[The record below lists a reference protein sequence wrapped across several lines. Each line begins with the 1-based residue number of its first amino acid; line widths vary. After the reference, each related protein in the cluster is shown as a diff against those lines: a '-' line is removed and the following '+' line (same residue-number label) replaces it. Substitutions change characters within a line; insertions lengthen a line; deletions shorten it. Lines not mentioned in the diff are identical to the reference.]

1 MKILMTEVGN
11 ASPGDEAITIAAARR
26 LLSIGM
32 KLTIGFRTSL
42 EPSFYR
48 SRLNA
53 DHLHLPIQPIGPHH
67 STIDSLVSSVKI
79 SQPIAYQNLCK
90 AVADS
95 NAVCV
100 APGGKYLDGF
110 DNALKLITISIARK
124 LGVPYY
130 ILHQSVGPITNSND
144 ASLIREVFE
153 GATLVVARED
163 MTYAYLQDLLPSA
176 SNIVLGGDAALPEE
190 YPQSDSVTFAL
201 GINLRWSSIG
211 HSTLEGLHVFLS
223 KYRSNNKTHP
233 ILIYSTTTSLPSDVV
248 ALAAKFD
255 CACRTTWIQ
264 NPDYLRLVGS
274 CHTNISDSLHGVLFS
289 IKARVPAISLQP
301 DMNSWKLKALK
312 GNQNETLN
320 IFPSLRNSS
329 DAELILAEVNRIQSS
344 SQFRDDIL
352 CRQAAILDRGNHL
365 AILAWNVIYDSLL
378 KTESLP

>member
-110 DNALKLITISIARK
+110 DNR
-124 LGVPYY
+124 
-130 ILHQSVGPITNSND
+130 
-144 ASLIREVFE
+144 
-153 GATLVVARED
+153 
-163 MTYAYLQDLLPSA
+163 DL
-176 SNIVLGGDAALPEE
+176 
-190 YPQSDSVTFAL
+190 
-201 GINLRWSSIG
+201 
-211 HSTLEGLHVFLS
+211 
-223 KYRSNNKTHP
+223 
-233 ILIYSTTTSLPSDVV
+233 
-248 ALAAKFD
+248 
-255 CACRTTWIQ
+255 
-264 NPDYLRLVGS
+264 PDK
-274 CHTNISDSLHGVLFS
+274 H
-289 IKARVPAISLQP
+289 
-301 DMNSWKLKALK
+301 
-312 GNQNETLN
+312 
-320 IFPSLRNSS
+320 
-329 DAELILAEVNRIQSS
+329 
-344 SQFRDDIL
+344 
-352 CRQAAILDRGNHL
+352 
-365 AILAWNVIYDSLL
+365 
-378 KTESLP
+378 